1 MRNMQRKKIDGHTSQ
16 GQTLWGTLKRRFN
29 VSSSVPHLPRLDSR
43 KPQASTGQGL
53 LSLILVT
60 AIAISLVIL
69 SIGTSW
75 KIAHSTPVLNFTLS
89 PKK

>member
-1 MRNMQRKKIDGHTSQ
+1 MRNMQRKKIDRYTSQ
-16 GQTLWGTLKRRFN
+16 GQTFWGTIKRRLN
-29 VSSSVPHLPRLDSR
+29 VFGSVPHLPRLDSR
-43 KPQASTGQGL
+43 KPEASTGQGL

>member
-1 MRNMQRKKIDGHTSQ
+1 MQRKKIDRYTSQ
-16 GQTLWGTLKRRFN
+16 GQTFWGTIKRRLN
-29 VSSSVPHLPRLDSR
+29 VFGSVPHLSRLDSR
-43 KPQASTGQGL
+43 KPEASTGQGL